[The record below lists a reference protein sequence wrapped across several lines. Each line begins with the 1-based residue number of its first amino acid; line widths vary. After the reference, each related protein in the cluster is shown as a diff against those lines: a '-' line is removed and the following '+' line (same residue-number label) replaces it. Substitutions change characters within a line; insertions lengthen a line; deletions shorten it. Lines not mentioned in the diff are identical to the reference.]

1 MEVLNDDLEKV
12 VPALVAESRRGLNEE
27 NVKELR
33 FMQTDKKWGGSQEGE
48 VHENLRT
55 AKRNA

>member
-1 MEVLNDDLEKV
+1 MNDDLEKV

-33 FMQTDKKWGGSQEGE
+33 FMQTDKKWGGS
-48 VHENLRT
+48 
-55 AKRNA
+55 